1 MAGETSMAKPQ
12 PRVTPDSAAFWEGC
26 AQGQLRYQRCAA
38 CGHVQFPLRPFCTR
52 CRAAEPVV
60 ERSAGLGT
68 VHSYTVV
75 FRAPTPAF
83 KTDIPYTIA
92 LVDFDEGFRIMAHL
106 RDCPPES
113 AAIGL
118 RVGVVFEPFAD
129 GGALP
134 HVRPQE

>member
-1 MAGETSMAKPQ
+1 MAAETLPLRPL
-12 PRVTPDSAAFWEGC
+12 PRPTVDSRPFWEGC
-26 AQGQLRYQRCAA
+26 ARGELRYQRCAA

-52 CRAAEPVV
+52 CRAAEPAV
-60 ERSAGLGT
+60 ERSAGRGT

-83 KTDIPYTIA
+83 KADVPYTIA
-92 LVDFDEGFRIMAHL
+92 LVDFDEGFRMMANL

-118 RVGVVFEPFAD
+118 RVGVVFEPLPD

-134 HVRPQE
+134 QVRPQE